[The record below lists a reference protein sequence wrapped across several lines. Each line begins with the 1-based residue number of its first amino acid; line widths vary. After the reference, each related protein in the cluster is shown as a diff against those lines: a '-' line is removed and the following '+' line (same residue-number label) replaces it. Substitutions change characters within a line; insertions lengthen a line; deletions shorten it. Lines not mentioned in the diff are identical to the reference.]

1 MSNDLLSKPHRE
13 PKITK
18 ESLICLG
25 GCQTGLL
32 DMDNMEVVLAEQS
45 IEGRAPQVSELLL
58 LVFECPGGKG
68 GR

>member
-1 MSNDLLSKPHRE
+1 MSNYLLSKPQR
-13 PKITK
+13 TK
-18 ESLICLG
+18 DHQGKSHICLG

>member
-1 MSNDLLSKPHRE
+1 
-13 PKITK
+13 
-18 ESLICLG
+18 
-25 GCQTGLL
+25 
-32 DMDNMEVVLAEQS
+32 MDNMEVVLAEQS